1 MQFKTI
7 SEVIRYLEAY
17 LDRFGDIPCM
27 VIDSQSQSALSVLR
41 TVAVM
46 NIHNDDGNQDV
57 VVFTDFD
64 VNEVMQLDN
73 SED

>member
-1 MQFKTI
+1 MKFKTI
-7 SEVIRYLEAY
+7 SEVIGYLQTY
-17 LDRFGDIPCM
+17 QDKFGDIPCM

-57 VVFTDFD
+57 VVFTDF
-64 VNEVMQLDN
+64 EVDEIMQLGN

>member
-1 MQFKTI
+1 MKFKTI
-7 SEVIRYLEAY
+7 SEVIRYLQAY
-17 LDRFGDIPCM
+17 QDKFGDIPCM

-46 NIHNDDGNQDV
+46 NINNNDGDQDV

-64 VNEVMQLDN
+64 VEEVMQLDT
-73 SED
+73 SKD